1 MFCFSKMLC
10 LRTDHTL
17 NMICL
22 NTFLTLKI
30 YNGPVLDFSLIQHDA
45 DQCEILFLTHSE
57 DNYTTYTLHVI
68 SYPSKFFYLEFFYFK
83 YFLRFL

>member
-1 MFCFSKMLC
+1 MLC

-22 NTFLTLKI
+22 NTFLTFKI
-30 YNGPVLDFSLIQHDA
+30 CNDPVLDFSLIQHDDA

-57 DNYTTYTLHVI
+57 DNSISTRTLHVI
-68 SYPSKFFYLEFFYFK
+68 SYPSKC
-83 YFLRFL
+83 FLHL